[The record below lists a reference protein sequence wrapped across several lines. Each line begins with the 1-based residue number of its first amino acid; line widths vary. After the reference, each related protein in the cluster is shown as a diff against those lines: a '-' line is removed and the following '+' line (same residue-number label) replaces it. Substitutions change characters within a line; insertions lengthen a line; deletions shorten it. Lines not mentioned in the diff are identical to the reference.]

1 LNVEEKTRPSLT
13 TQSPFLI
20 AEEAAQWLRV
30 TPSTLARWRGK
41 PGDGPRY
48 FQPGGPNTQ
57 VLYRLSDLEEW
68 VARGRVG
75 EVVDEV
81 PA

>member
-1 LNVEEKTRPSLT
+1 MEEKIATKS
-13 TQSPFLI
+13 SPFLV
-20 AEEAAQWLRV
+20 ADEAAKWLRV

-41 PGDGPRY
+41 PGNGPPF
-48 FQPGGPNTQ
+48 FQPGGPSTQ

-75 EVVDEV
+75 EVDEELQ
-81 PA
+81 P